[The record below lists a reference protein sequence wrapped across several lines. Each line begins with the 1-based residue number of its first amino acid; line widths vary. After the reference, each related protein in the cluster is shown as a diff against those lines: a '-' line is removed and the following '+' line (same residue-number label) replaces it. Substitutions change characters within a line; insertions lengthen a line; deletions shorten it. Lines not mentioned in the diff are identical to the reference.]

1 MDYAPLLYRLLNYH
15 EHSRPPFGRMIRKVR
30 NDDNS
35 SERCDANYRNI
46 TMPEKFSPQRSPS
59 SGYHWDINEPLEID
73 TAKNLTGI
81 KVIGADRTVRT
92 SHLNKLC

>member
-1 MDYAPLLYRLLNYH
+1 MRCQLSEYYH
-15 EHSRPPFGRMIRKVR
+15 AGEVLATK
-30 NDDNS
+30 
-35 SERCDANYRNI
+35 I
-46 TMPEKFSPQRSPS
+46 TKF
-59 SGYHWDINEPLEID
+59 GYHWDINEPLEID